1 VRVVWNDALS
11 LCKKSE
17 KLPKNGELQKVC
29 ITEAKKASERN
40 WLEEVSAVPLQQSIR
55 DLGVAF
61 KNYFDSKTGKRKGPK
76 IGAPQF
82 KKKLHKQTARFTV
95 SGFSLKGRR
104 VYLAKIGELEVVW
117 SRPLPSEPSS
127 VTIIKEQAGRYFL
140 SFVVESEAE
149 IKPARS
155 ESIGI
160 DLGLK
165 TFAALSSG
173 EKIESPDYSKLE
185 RKIRRA
191 QRTLSR
197 RGKNSKRRA
206 AARLVVAKLHAR
218 QRDLRK
224 DFLHKLS
231 TTVVIENQVIAL
243 ENLNVVG
250 MIKNRR
256 LSKSIGHAGWSEF
269 RSMCSSKAMK
279 FGRDLVIIDRWQ
291 PTSQVC
297 SICNFKWGKLDLS
310 VRTVS
315 CISCGAINCR
325 DINAAKNIESI
336 GVGRIHD
343 VKWAGRECKTPLGAV
358 LDELSTQLE
367 VDRSSVAC

>member
-1 VRVVWNDALS
+1 
-11 LCKKSE
+11 
-17 KLPKNGELQKVC
+17 
-29 ITEAKKASERN
+29 
-40 WLEEVSAVPLQQSIR
+40 
-55 DLGVAF
+55 
-61 KNYFDSKTGKRKGPK
+61 
-76 IGAPQF
+76 
-82 KKKLHKQTARFTV
+82 V

-127 VTIIKEQAGRYFL
+127 VTIIKDQAGRYFL

-155 ESIGI
+155 ESIGV

-279 FGRDLVIIDRWQ
+279 FGRDLVIIDRWE